1 MWIGARHLRYEHE
14 ENTMS
19 KSMAELD
26 GRRAGG
32 LEVALL
38 WDRTDG
44 GLTVRVADM
53 RRSSCRFPLVRRA
66 SLSTTP
72 TLTPRPGASGS
83 RAVAFAGTAVPWA
96 CAFVVMIQKIIAW
109 C

>member
-26 GRRAGG
+26 GRRADG

-53 RRSSCRFPLVRRA
+53 
-66 SLSTTP
+66 ST
-72 TLTPRPGASGS
+72 GASFELPVSPGEA
-83 RAVAFAGTAVPWA
+83 RIAFDHPYAYAAARGVG
-96 CAFVVMIQKIIAW
+96 F
-109 C
+109 